1 MAMRRS
7 RGERSLTTRPP
18 MRISPD
24 VGASSPAIMRN
35 RVVFPEPDGPRKT
48 RNSPSRVSKLTLFT
62 APSAPSLKTFVR
74 SRVSTTAIGPPVA
87 SFPACKNTLVFVL
100 GGVRGILRRFVAASD
115 FGEHRGND
123 PALEGLVDGGGCV
136 SGIADVGGPIEDVA
150 EDLVFVRGSGP
161 RVVGN
166 FLVQVRHGVRETGE
180 IVELAGGKAVME
192 RIDVVDQELLGTVL
206 VLGEVPDDIAI
217 HHVLGGDAAHR
228 AAQRPRDH
236 DLALNREV
244 LALGLTRDGD
254 GVRNVR
260 DAPGE
265 HGLVV
270 GWWRPGEDLGCL
282 RFLVQSLHVLQ
293 RSEE

>member
-1 MAMRRS
+1 SSVALLYTSRTRPRPRS
-7 RGERSLTTRPP
+7 RL
-18 MRISPD
+18 
-24 VGASSPAIMRN
+24 
-35 RVVFPEPDGPRKT
+35 FPYT
-48 RNSPSRVSKLTLFT
+48 TLF
-62 APSAPSLKTFVR
+62 R
-74 SRVSTTAIGPPVA
+74 S
-87 SFPACKNTLVFVL
+87 
-100 GGVRGILRRFVAASD
+100 
-115 FGEHRGND
+115 
-123 PALEGLVDGGGCV
+123 
-136 SGIADVGGPIEDVA
+136 
-150 EDLVFVRGSGP
+150 RGSGP

-166 FLVQVRHGVRETGE
+166 FLLQVRHGVRETGE

-192 RIDVVDQELLGTVL
+192 RVDVVDQELLGTVL

-236 DLALNREV
+236 DLALNRKV

-270 GWWRPGEDLGCL
+270 GWWRPGEDLGCF

-293 RSEE
+293 RLDRVFGVDRDVSS